1 MLENVYDKNF
11 YKGQKDISYLSA
23 KEVLPIIVDLL
34 SPNTVIDVGC
44 GLGTWLSVFKEL
56 GVENILG
63 LDGNWV
69 NENSLYIDK
78 EEFIKTNLEN
88 PIIFDEKFDLAMS
101 LEVAEHLSNE
111 NAHNFIKYL
120 TDKSN
125 FVLFSAAIPHQGGTN
140 HINEQWQSYWIDIF
154 EENRFKTLDFLRPL
168 IWNNDKIGWWYRQ
181 NIFLFIKDDYFDEFK
196 TKIPKFESI
205 VNIVHPE
212 SFIDCKKHINNYK
225 TNSNHYKEQI
235 ENYEK
240 NLNKCKKRIKSNEN
254 EIKKYNEKVENF
266 KANIKFYKNITR
278 ENKKEIL
285 KIKREILKIKKSNS
299 WKITKPMRNIGGV
312 LKNKWK

>member
-1 MLENVYDKNF
+1 MLEDVYDKNF

-23 KEVLPIIVDLL
+23 KEILPLIVDLL
-34 SPNTVIDVGC
+34 NPNTVIDIGC

-56 GVENILG
+56 GVKDILG

-78 EEFIKTNLEN
+78 KDFIKTNLEN
-88 PIIFDEKFDLAMS
+88 PINFDEKFDLAIS
-101 LEVAEHLSNE
+101 LEVAEHLSND

-120 TDKSN
+120 TSKSN
-125 FVLFSAAIPHQGGTN
+125 FILFSAAVPYQGGTN

-154 EENRFKTLDFLRPL
+154 EENGFKTIDFLRPL

-181 NIFLFIKDDYFDEFK
+181 NIFLFIKNDYFNEFK
-196 TKIPKFESI
+196 NNLPKFESL

-212 SFIDCKKHINNYK
+212 SFINCRKHLNNHEINSK
-225 TNSNHYKEQI
+225 HYREQI

-240 NLNKCKKRIKSNEN
+240 NLNNCKKRIKNHEN
-254 EIKKYNEKVENF
+254 EIKIYDEKVETF
-266 KANIKFYKNITR
+266 KGNIKLYKNKIR
-278 ENKKEIL
+278 ENRKEIL
-285 KIKREILKIKKSNS
+285 KIKNSNS
-299 WKITKPMRNIGGV
+299 WKITKPMRNIGRI
-312 LKNKWK
+312 LKINGNKK